1 MQLDRY
7 ISELNKV
14 KLLAYSEEQELWQA
28 YKEQGSQQARSRLI
42 ESYQPLVFKTAEA
55 FLKLDNIMDVIQE
68 GTVGLIEAVECYDY
82 TRGVAFSIFAVH
94 RIRGRMYNFLKKED
108 RADICLSGSCF
119 ARQGIWLGAFD
130 RYRDACAGAGRVAGG
145 LTAGEKSYGQAAGK
159 GVYGSGQHLYR
170 LSGSGTG
177 SSAASCQYLSYLSVA
192 KKRCP
197 ESKRYA
203 VKIYPSMEMTRCPMS
218 LTSIGSGMLC

>member
-14 KLLAYSEEQELWQA
+14 KLLAYSEEQKLWQA

-94 RIRGRMYNFLKKED
+94 RIRGRMYNFLKKEG
-108 RADICLSGSCF
+108 RADIACL
-119 ARQGIWLGAFD
+119 
-130 RYRDACAGAGRVAGG
+130 
-145 LTAGEKSYGQAAGK
+145 EAALPG
-159 GVYGSGQHLYR
+159 
-170 LSGSGTG
+170 
-177 SSAASCQYLSYLSVA
+177 
-192 KKRCP
+192 
-197 ESKRYA
+197 
-203 VKIYPSMEMTRCPMS
+203 
-218 LTSIGSGMLC
+218 

>member
-14 KLLAYSEEQELWQA
+14 KLLAYSEEQKLWQA

-94 RIRGRMYNFLKKED
+94 RIRGRMYNFLKKEG
-108 RADICLSGSCF
+108 RADIACLEAALPGKESGLELLTDTGMPVPEQVEMQEASRRVKK
-119 ARQGIWLGAFD
+119 AMD
-130 RYRDACAGAGRVAGG
+130 RLPEKEYMVLDSIYVGCQEAAQVAQQ
-145 LTAGEKSYGQAAGK
+145 LHVSTS
-159 GVYGSGQHLYR
+159 HIYR
-170 LSGSGTG
+170 LQKSG
-177 SSAASCQYLSYLSVA
+177 V
-192 KKRCP
+192 R
-197 ESKRYA
+197 R
-203 VKIYPSMEMTRCPMS
+203 VR
-218 LTSIGSGMLC
+218 GMLSRFIHQWK